1 VECEE
6 YPQAVV
12 RAGHPTS
19 PGAEL
24 PIRAHGAGQTP
35 LDDDED
41 AAVVVAHVALW
52 SGSTGDSSAAGV
64 NGRGLGVNVN
74 PFEKVR
80 MAAAF
85 VYSYVI
91 M

>member
-52 SGSTGDSSAAGV
+52 SRSAEEG
-64 NGRGLGVNVN
+64 GRDRRHGLAV
-74 PFEKVR
+74 
-80 MAAAF
+80 AALPALADPLG
-85 VYSYVI
+85 
-91 M
+91 